1 MNCDLVDNNGVIHS
15 FLPIENDKDSNDL
28 FCTINYFINHKNEYE
43 IPTNEQ
49 ELDNRFFNAINK
61 LNLPESARHALL
73 NENDISKKWVIIVQ
87 YHNPTHLDINTES
100 LLDDIK
106 SVLIFIFQHNE
117 DAIASAITLLNEIKI
132 ESVEWLKELYECRGI
147 NIFLDVFI
155 IYI

>member
-1 MNCDLVDNNGVIHS
+1 MKSIIIFLFYSFLNLRNCKINISSVSFIPFLKINKNFINCDLIDNNGVIHS

-28 FCTINYFINHKNEYE
+28 FYTINYFINHKNEYE

-106 SVLIFIFQHNE
+106 SVLIFIF
-117 DAIASAITLLNEIKI
+117 
-132 ESVEWLKELYECRGI
+132 
-147 NIFLDVFI
+147 
-155 IYI
+155 